1 MSLVERP
8 WAWNLLMR
16 LLRVDVGGGITPLF
30 ALDKLA
36 VFASLLPSFTFQSGP
51 PSYMHIIEL
60 GGLDGDSTVHA

>member
-1 MSLVERP
+1 M
-8 WAWNLLMR
+8 
-16 LLRVDVGGGITPLF
+16 DVGGGITPLF